1 MTQQKKTSSYTVGI
15 GLFLLVLLAITCI
28 AYWQQVR
35 LFPEQM
41 MSNDIHQLAMIFN
54 KINDTCGI
62 LDFQSDHTEVDFLN
76 VIAFKGSEVG
86 AMNLKFPSK
95 WEGPYV
101 RDNPT
106 IQEKHYQIVNT
117 KKGYF
122 IIPGNGVAL
131 KNGLIIGKDIII
143 DKNTDITELIRDKS
157 LVDSAGKPLALPIP
171 TLNQP
176 SSILLEDL
184 FMYASHKLPFL
195 RA

>member
-1 MTQQKKTSSYTVGI
+1 MTQQNKTSSYTIGI
-15 GLFLLVLLAITCI
+15 GLFLLVLFIITFV

-35 LFPEQM
+35 LFPEQV
-41 MSNDIHQLAMIFN
+41 MSNDINQLAMIFN

-62 LDFQSDHTEVDFLN
+62 LDFQSEHTEVDFLN

-86 AMNLKFPSK
+86 AMNLKLPSN

-106 IQEKHYQIVNT
+106 IQEKHYQIVKT

-122 IIPGNGVAL
+122 IFPGNGVVL
-131 KNGLIIGKDIII
+131 TNGLIIGKDIVV

-171 TLNQP
+171 TLNLP

>member
-1 MTQQKKTSSYTVGI
+1 MTQQKKTSSYTIGI
-15 GLFLLVLLAITCI
+15 GLFLFILLIITCI

-41 MSNDIHQLAMIFN
+41 MSNDINQLAMIFN

-86 AMNLKFPSK
+86 AMNLKFSSK

-106 IQEKHYQIVNT
+106 IQEKHYQIVKT

-131 KNGLIIGKDIII
+131 KNGLVIGKDIII
-143 DKNTDITELIRDKS
+143 DKNTDITELIRNKS

-171 TLNQP
+171 TLNLP